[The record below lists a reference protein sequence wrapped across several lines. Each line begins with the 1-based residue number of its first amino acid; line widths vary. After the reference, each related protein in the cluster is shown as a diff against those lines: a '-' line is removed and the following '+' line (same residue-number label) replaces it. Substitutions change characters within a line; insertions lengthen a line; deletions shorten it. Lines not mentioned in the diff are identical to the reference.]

1 MAKKQKAAAIV
12 VVLLMLAG
20 VYWWYTQYYSRP
32 DDALQAS
39 GTIEVTSV
47 DLNSKV
53 SGTIK
58 TLTLE
63 AGDSVAEGQL
73 VAEIS
78 RNDLAAQRE
87 RDAMALMKAEAQ
99 LKDLL
104 SGARKPELE
113 EAAANVNIVKVT
125 YAKAEEDLARREVL
139 YEAGAISEQELQQF
153 QNNLELEKNRL
164 QVAEARL
171 RLLEAGSRT
180 QTIAA
185 AKAEVQRNKA
195 VLQASETMLDD
206 LKIYSPLTGSIVS
219 KNYQP
224 GEFVQMGAP
233 LATVAD
239 LNDLWI
245 KVYIPTDALPAVK
258 LGQKVEFTVSGEPTV
273 FTGTVSEIAA
283 KGEFTPKSI
292 QTKQERANVVFGV
305 KIKTDSQ
312 GGILK
317 PGMPADVT
325 FSE

>member
-1 MAKKQKAAAIV
+1 MAKKQKAAV
-12 VVLLMLAG
+12 VVVGLLILAG
-20 VYWWYTQYYSRP
+20 VYWWYAEYYSRP
-32 DDALQAS
+32 NDALSAS

-47 DLNSKV
+47 EINSKV

-58 TLTLE
+58 TLTLQ
-63 AGDSVAEGQL
+63 AGDPVTEGQL

-125 YAKAEEDLARREVL
+125 YAKAEEDLARRETL
-139 YEAGAISEQELQQF
+139 YEAGAISEQELEQF

-164 QVAEARL
+164 QAAEARL
-171 RLLEAGSRT
+171 SLLEAGSRE

-195 VLQASETMLDD
+195 VLQASETMLED
-206 LKIYSPLTGSIVS
+206 LKIFSPITGSVVS
-219 KNYQP
+219 KNYYP
-224 GEFVQMGAP
+224 GEFVQMGAS

-245 KVYIPTDALPAVK
+245 KVYIPTDDLPAVK
-258 LGQKVEFTVSGEPTV
+258 LGQKVEFTVSGESTV
-273 FTGTVSEIAA
+273 FEGTVSEIAA

-292 QTKQERANVVFGV
+292 QTKQERANIVFGV

-312 GGILK
+312 AGILK

-325 FSE
+325 FPE